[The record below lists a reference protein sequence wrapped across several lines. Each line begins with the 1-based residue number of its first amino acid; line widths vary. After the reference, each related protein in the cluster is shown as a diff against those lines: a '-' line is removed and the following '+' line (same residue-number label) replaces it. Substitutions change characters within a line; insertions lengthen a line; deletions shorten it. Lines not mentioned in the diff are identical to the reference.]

1 MRAHIGIDRRTRR
14 DIEKFIDRK
23 VEEERHGMTRRVF
36 KAFIYVLNIE
46 FGFGVGRINRLIAK
60 VNQIFHEEDGDN
72 FAFWRHIDHHVIDFM
87 GIPFDREKIGL
98 DGNLEKGE

>member
-1 MRAHIGIDRRTRR
+1 MRAHVGIDRRTRR

-36 KAFIYVLNIE
+36 KAFIYVLNTE
-46 FGFGVGRINRLIAK
+46 FGFGVGRVNRLITK
-60 VNQIFHEEDGDN
+60 VNQIFHEEDDN
-72 FAFWRHIDHHVIDFM
+72 FTFWRHIDHHVIDFM
-87 GIPFDREKIGL
+87 GIPFDREKIDL